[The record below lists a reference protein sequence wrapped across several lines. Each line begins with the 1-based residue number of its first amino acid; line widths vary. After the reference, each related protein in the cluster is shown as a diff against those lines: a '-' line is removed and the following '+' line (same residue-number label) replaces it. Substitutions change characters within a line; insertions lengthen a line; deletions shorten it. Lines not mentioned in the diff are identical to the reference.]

1 MKKRILTGDRPTG
14 HLHLGHYV
22 GTLENRVQFQDDYE
36 TFIMIAD
43 VQALT
48 DNFDDPEKVSK
59 NTLQV
64 LQDNLAVG
72 LDPKKVTFLLQSAI
86 PQIAE
91 LTIYY
96 ANLVTMARLER
107 NPTVKD
113 EIKEKQKFNEGVPLG
128 FLMYPVSQAADITI
142 FKANLVPVGEDQLPH
157 IEQTR
162 EIVRKFNSVYGEVF
176 PVPEAKV
183 GETARLV
190 GLDNNSKMGKSL
202 NNAIFLDDDAETV
215 RAKIMSMYTDPNRIR
230 ATDPGRVEGNPVFIY
245 HDIFNSNKAEVE
257 DLKNRYVKGQVG
269 DIEVKQKLVVAI
281 NSFLDPVRERRKL
294 YEDKDLLLDILK
306 FGTNR
311 AREIAAETLHEVK
324 TAMKLFDI

>member
-22 GTLENRVQFQDDYE
+22 GTLANRVRLQDDYE

-91 LTIYY
+91 LTIFY
-96 ANLVTMARLER
+96 ANLVTTARLER

-128 FLMYPVSQAADITI
+128 FFMYPVSQAADITI

-176 PVPEAKV
+176 PVPEAKE
-183 GETARLV
+183 GETARLI
-190 GLDNNSKMGKSL
+190 GLDNSSKMGKSS
-202 NNAIFLDDDAETV
+202 NNAIYLDDDSEMVKT
-215 RAKIMSMYTDPNRIR
+215 KIMSMYTDPNRIR
-230 ATDPGRVEGNPVFIY
+230 ATDPGKVEGNPVFIY
-245 HDIFNSNKAEVE
+245 HDIFNPNKSEVE
-257 DLKNRYVKGQVG
+257 DLKNRYVKGEVG
-269 DIEVKQKLVVAI
+269 DIEVKQKLVIAV
-281 NSFLDPVRERRKL
+281 NSFLDPIRESRKL
-294 YEDKDLLLDILK
+294 YEDQSLLMDILK

-311 AREIAAETLHEVK
+311 AREIASETLHEVK
-324 TAMKLFDI
+324 TAMKLLDI